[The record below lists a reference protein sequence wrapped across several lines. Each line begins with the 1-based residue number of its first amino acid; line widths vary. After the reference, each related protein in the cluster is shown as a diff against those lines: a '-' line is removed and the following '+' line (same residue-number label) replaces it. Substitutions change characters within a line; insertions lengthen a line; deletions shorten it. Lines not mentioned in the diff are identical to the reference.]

1 MNPTIGRI
9 VHVRVWGAVVPD
21 AGDEHGVDVAS
32 TDAVAVAGADVRGG
46 DTAILRDA
54 LGVGMV
60 EGVVPLGDQRQ
71 GGRGSPHVR
80 LAGPGMTPTQV
91 RRPWRATLR
100 TAFAALVALAAM
112 APVLVDAAGLDPSR
126 LPWLAGVLAVCAAVT
141 RVLAL
146 PGVEAWLRRF
156 VPWLAADADPPI
168 DITKR
173 LP

>member
-1 MNPTIGRI
+1 
-9 VHVRVWGAVVPD
+9 
-21 AGDEHGVDVAS
+21 
-32 TDAVAVAGADVRGG
+32 
-46 DTAILRDA
+46 
-54 LGVGMV
+54 
-60 EGVVPLGDQRQ
+60 
-71 GGRGSPHVR
+71 
-80 LAGPGMTPTQV
+80 MTPTQV

-112 APVLVDAAGLDPSR
+112 APVLVDAAGLDPAR

-156 VPWLAADADPPI
+156 APWLSADADPAV

>member
-1 MNPTIGRI
+1 
-9 VHVRVWGAVVPD
+9 
-21 AGDEHGVDVAS
+21 
-32 TDAVAVAGADVRGG
+32 
-46 DTAILRDA
+46 
-54 LGVGMV
+54 
-60 EGVVPLGDQRQ
+60 
-71 GGRGSPHVR
+71 
-80 LAGPGMTPTQV
+80 MTPTQV

-156 VPWLAADADPPI
+156 IPWLAADDNPPI
-168 DITKR
+168 AAAAR
-173 LP
+173 LGLDDHQI